1 MSNSIWFM
9 KFFDI
14 SLYLGLTGN
23 RFRHDFLSFA
33 EKEFGLSLDD
43 TPENRVYIF
52 NLFQEK

>member
-43 TPENRVYIF
+43 TPENRVHIF